1 MEESKDKHS
10 DEETW
15 DYSKV
20 EEGKPLK
27 YNVHTILQNISNEK
41 VRKFAK
47 SISIPFAVLLLN
59 LDKNMN
65 IGLTIRTA
73 AAMGCSDVYI
83 IGRKRYDARSV
94 VGSQNYI
101 NIHKLPSIDAKTF
114 FKENNLLPL
123 VIEQGGVPI
132 EKFSFKPMI
141 RHSYSGGPKPVIM
154 LGTEGTGIP
163 KEWIEV
169 GTCISI
175 PQVGVIRSLNVSICA
190 SMIIYEYVKQWREVK
205 ESLI

>member
-1 MEESKDKHS
+1 MEED
-10 DEETW
+10 W

-27 YNVHTILQNISNEK
+27 YNVHSLFQSLPNEM
-41 VRKFAK
+41 VRKYSK
-47 SISIPFAVLLLN
+47 SSSIPFAVLMLN
-59 LDKNMN
+59 LEKNMN

-83 IGRKRYDARSV
+83 IGKKRYDARSV

-123 VIEQGGVPI
+123 VIEQGGTPL
-132 EKFSFKPMI
+132 EEFSFKSMI
-141 RHSYSGGPKPVIM
+141 RDSYSGGPKPIVM
-154 LGTEGTGIP
+154 LGNEGMGVP

-169 GTCISI
+169 GVCISI
-175 PQVGVIRSLNVSICA
+175 SQAGLIRSLNVAICA
-190 SMIIYEYVKQWREVK
+190 SMVIYEYTKQWREVRG
-205 ESLI
+205 SLI